1 MNTKKLV
8 VLVVLALSL
17 ALVPAAVS
25 GQAQKGK
32 VVKKSRPQAVNPMD
46 PVLNFEHVW
55 KTIDRNYGQFQVKH
69 VDWDALYRVYRPL
82 VATTTTD
89 PELWDILL
97 AMMGHLN
104 DRHLCLAD
112 GKRRVDAS
120 GGEKSYEEM
129 YASAAFSLDLV
140 KSKYLQGKFN
150 EALGGS
156 FVSGWLA
163 EGVGYLYIGDLKD
176 PLEAITKTID
186 AVMAEFARARVMVV
200 DVRKNPGGTLRAVDI
215 VAGRFADRPRR
226 YGTERT
232 RYGPKHDDFW
242 PDDCR
247 HVEPGGPLQFTGPT
261 VLLTDRVS
269 ASAAEGLVLAMRV
282 LPQVTVLGDITEG
295 ALSSQFP
302 DKMPNG
308 WTLWVA
314 FRELRD
320 QDGVCWDGVGI
331 PPDLRMLNKA
341 ADIAAGC
348 DRVLEFA
355 IKLLEK
361 GAAAPQDEAKS
372 LVDVKKSL
380 ADEYV
385 KCLKDVGLEA
395 AVAMLERERKAS
407 DGKYFF
413 TPEYAIQ
420 QANLLLAR
428 RQYSEA
434 LGMLSACRES
444 FPEVA
449 VTYAKLALAYLGL
462 KDIAAAE
469 AVMKEGDQVEPM
481 LPFERPEIE
490 QARLALRKAKLGSA
504 AELFG
509 KALAEG
515 GVPAAEKKLKEMQKR
530 RQDGPVFEENDFNNL
545 GYQLLQEKKLE
556 SAIYVFETNA
566 RLYPESW
573 NTWDSLGEA
582 AAKVGQTDKA
592 IASYRKSLELN
603 PRNKNGQA
611 MLDKLLKG

>member
-1 MNTKKLV
+1 MKRSTFCFV
-8 VLVVLALSL
+8 AFLALSWI
-17 ALVPAAVS
+17 VPGFVVGQAAV
-25 GQAQKGK
+25 A
-32 VVKKSRPQAVNPMD
+32 ND

-55 KTIDRNYGQFQVKH
+55 KTLDRNYGQFQFKH
-69 VDWDALYRVYRPL
+69 VDWDALYRVYRPQ
-82 VATTTTD
+82 VTPKTTD
-89 PELWDILL
+89 AELWDILL
-97 AMMGHLN
+97 SMMGHLN
-104 DRHLCLAD
+104 DGHLCLAD
-112 GKRRVDAS
+112 GKRRVDAR

-140 KSKYLQGKFN
+140 KSKYLQGKFSD
-150 EALGGS
+150 ALGGS
-156 FVSGWLA
+156 FVSGWLT

-186 AVMAEFARARVMVV
+186 AVMAEFAKARVMVV

-232 RYGPKHDDFW
+232 RYGRKHDDFW
-242 PDDCR
+242 PEDLR

-282 LPQVTVLGDITEG
+282 LPQVTVVGDITEG

-308 WTLWVA
+308 WTLWVS

-331 PPDLRMLNKA
+331 PPDLRMINKA

-355 IKLLEK
+355 VKFLEK
-361 GAAAPQDEAKS
+361 GGAAPQDEAKS
-372 LVDVKKSL
+372 LLDVKTSL
-380 ADEYV
+380 ADEYMRR
-385 KCLKDVGLEA
+385 LKEEGTAA
-395 AVAMLERERKAS
+395 AVAMLERERKADS
-407 DGKYFF
+407 GKFYF
-413 TPEYAIQ
+413 TPEFAIQ

-428 RQYSEA
+428 RQYPEA
-434 LGMLSACRES
+434 LGMLRACRES

-469 AVMKEGDQVEPM
+469 AVMKEGARVEPM

-490 QARLALRKAKLGSA
+490 QAKAALRKARLGSA

-515 GVPAAEKKLKEMQKR
+515 GVPAAEKKLKQLLKSR
-530 RQDGPVFEENDFNNL
+530 ANGPVFDEDDFNAL
-545 GYQLLQEKKLE
+545 GYKLLQGNDIDAALF
-556 SAIYVFETNA
+556 VFGKNTQ
-566 RLYPESW
+566 LFPGSW
-573 NTWDSLGEA
+573 NAWDSQGEA
-582 AAKVGQTDKA
+582 LAKAGRKDQAVA
-592 IASYRKSLELN
+592 CYRKSLELN
-603 PRNKNGQA
+603 PGSRSGREALRQLGA
-611 MLDKLLKG
+611 EASPQG